1 MSDGKYNQRYVLSRN
16 LKFFDSLCPISC
28 EERNFAKFWEWKW
41 IWLEIADYV
50 LSQPKHIHRMKSL
63 NWMEGLHT
71 DPHESSFFYSDVDS
85 FKLNSNSLAKLSN
98 SYGSLY
104 NIMMMPSLYN
114 IMVYHDGIYY
124 WWANASKTR
133 QFNSDQFQ
141 SNGKKKLNFL
151 RSKLYDMMVFCLFHP
166 QQQSLIH
173 GTIENTN
180 VYFLN

>member
-1 MSDGKYNQRYVLSRN
+1 MYLGEFGIMSDGKYNQRYVLSRN

-114 IMVYHDGIYY
+114 IMMACIIGEPTLPRPDNLIQ
-124 WWANASKTR
+124 T
-133 QFNSDQFQ
+133 
-141 SNGKKKLNFL
+141 NFKVTGR
-151 RSKLYDMMVFCLFHP
+151 RS
-166 QQQSLIH
+166 S
-173 GTIENTN
+173 TS
-180 VYFLN
+180 